1 MRGTGIPLE
10 LRAKTIFQQIY
21 GVFKGAIFWMLS
33 TDKHLLIICVAL
45 SVLSLSL
52 NWRSS
57 IFALGGPHDS
67 LRYIGMAETIL
78 KGEWL
83 GEYNHMTL
91 IRSPVYS
98 LSLAVNSL
106 AGWHL
111 HVFQHSIY
119 LISVLLLVAALRTVH
134 VARWRALIICLFC
147 VFHPLAFYCTNF
159 VVSEALYVSLATGVM
174 AGCFGVSGTYKG
186 SMIPFC
192 FWLIILSLSSAIFWH
207 ARPEGV
213 WIIPFYAV
221 CFGFLMWDCR
231 SRLRSLWVRVSALL
245 IVPALAVL
253 LLSNTLASLNEK
265 HYGIR
270 VTNEL
275 AESNFVNT
283 FNWLTRLAPDY
294 RRPYVP
300 VSKKAMEKAYAVSE
314 HFALLRPYLSRQTNG
329 RGWARFGCEWMGIC
343 NELAGGWT
351 VWAIRDAVASIG
363 AYSSGLSASRFYGS
377 VAREI
382 REACAGGKIRYT
394 RNPTG
399 NFLAPPMR
407 LADVPRI
414 VLSSARVLS
423 LALTFGDFAL
433 QREDSDRLNPDL
445 VKRYQ
450 KITHD
455 QGQDWPVN
463 YWKMS
468 DIHIKIYRLVQLIGG
483 LLFLMMVA
491 LFLFRRFK
499 NSEARHPGPDFPLW
513 QLTLCTLI
521 FILSRIAIV
530 GYLDAMSFYAQIR
543 YLIVLYPALMVL
555 FCLALPPTDA
565 VSEKGR
571 SHENR

>member
-106 AGWHL
+106 AGWRL

-134 VARWRALIICLFC
+134 VARWRALIICLLC
-147 VFHPLAFYCTNF
+147 VFHPLTFYCTNF

-186 SMIPFC
+186 PLIPFC

-245 IVPALAVL
+245 IVPVLAVL

-407 LADVPRI
+407 LTDVTRI
-414 VLSSARVLS
+414 LISSVRVLS
-423 LALTFGDFAL
+423 LALTFGDFVL
-433 QREDSDRLNPDL
+433 QPEDSDRLNPDL